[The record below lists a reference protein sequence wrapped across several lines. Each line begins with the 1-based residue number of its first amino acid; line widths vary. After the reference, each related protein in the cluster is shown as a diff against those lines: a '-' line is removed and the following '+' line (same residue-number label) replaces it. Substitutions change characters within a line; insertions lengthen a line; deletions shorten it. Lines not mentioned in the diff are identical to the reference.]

1 MTRVFY
7 MYGFFSYSLFYTETQ
22 QKPLETQWFNIRI
35 FLETNIET
43 VNFMKNSTMHVSLS
57 TSFKHRR
64 VIVTNYQL

>member
-1 MTRVFY
+1 MYVF
-7 MYGFFSYSLFYTETQ
+7 FPYSLFYTETQ
-22 QKPLETQWFNIRI
+22 QKPSETQWFNIKI

-64 VIVTNYQL
+64 VIATNYQL